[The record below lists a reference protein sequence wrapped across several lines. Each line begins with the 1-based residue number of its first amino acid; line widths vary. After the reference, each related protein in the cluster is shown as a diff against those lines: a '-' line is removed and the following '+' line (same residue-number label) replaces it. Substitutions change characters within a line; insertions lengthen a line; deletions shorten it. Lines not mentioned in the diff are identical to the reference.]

1 MAASTDFHIRYA
13 TQDGMDNRN
22 VAMKEFYGPTD
33 LFNYDQ
39 ICTTYLTSLKS
50 SLYMRKSLRL
60 LRQRKRSSWRP
71 WGSTTSSPVR
81 LMQRLCCFSP
91 KMMRVCLAPLIT
103 ISPDKLI
110 SFLHTLA
117 SPAGIALYFHNY
129 STWRAAPGIWLED
142 LFVREKYRGR
152 GYGTALITALARE
165 VEKIN
170 GGRLEWSV
178 LKWNIPS
185 INF

>member
-1 MAASTDFHIRYA
+1 M
-13 TQDGMDNRN
+13 
-22 VAMKEFYGPTD
+22 
-33 LFNYDQ
+33 
-39 ICTTYLTSLKS
+39 
-50 SLYMRKSLRL
+50 
-60 LRQRKRSSWRP
+60 
-71 WGSTTSSPVR
+71 
-81 LMQRLCCFSP
+81 
-91 KMMRVCLAPLIT
+91 
-103 ISPDKLI
+103 
-110 SFLHTLA
+110 LA

-152 GYGTALITALARE
+152 GYGTALITALAKE

-178 LKWNIPS
+178 LKWNTPS